1 MTSEPVTDVTDAE
14 EIHSEAMDGNELGG
28 LCESRAPPTTLEISN
43 CVSTM
48 PNQRTV
54 SGLFLCFLK
63 NNLLSRAI

>member
-14 EIHSEAMDGNELGG
+14 EIHSEAMDGNELGACVN
-28 LCESRAPPTTLEISN
+28 LELHPQLEISN